1 MLRVG
6 IVGLPNVGKSTLFN
20 ALTRRNVPAENFLFC
35 TLQPTSAIV
44 AVPDKQ
50 LDQLA
55 KATDC
60 MQLMASQIEF
70 VDIAGLVRGAHQGV
84 GLGNEFLAHVRGVD
98 MILHVVRAFEDGDV
112 THVEDSVDPERD
124 FKIIDEELVMADLT
138 LVDKH
143 RVSEKS
149 RARNT
154 NDKDSIAKHAA
165 LEKLWRAMRDE
176 CKTARESR
184 LSPDEIERLCVY
196 EFLTLKPV
204 LVVVNVGENGP
215 FDRAYWEARLGC
227 ASIPLSIRAERELS
241 DIDDAAEREELRASL
256 GVQGSV
262 EAVVRGCYETLGLI
276 TFYTFGK
283 GVTRAWPIRRGTTAL
298 QAAGMIHTDFLDTFL
313 KAQVFS
319 LQELCTQGERALR
332 DRGSFQTV
340 GRDYAIQDS
349 DVLWIVTSS

>member
-20 ALTRRNVPAENFLFC
+20 ALTRRNVPAENFAFC
-35 TLQPTSAIV
+35 TIEPNVSIV
-44 AVPDKQ
+44 TIPDER
-50 LDQLA
+50 LDRLA
-55 KATDC
+55 RATGC
-60 MQLMASQIEF
+60 AELMASQIEF
-70 VDIAGLVRGAHQGV
+70 VDIAGLVRNAHQGV

-112 THVEDSVDPERD
+112 THVEDSVDPSRD
-124 FKIIDEELVMADLT
+124 LRIIDEELVMADLA
-138 LVDKH
+138 LVNKY
-143 RVSEKS
+143 RIAEKS

-176 CKTARESR
+176 RKTAREAG
-184 LSPDEIERLCVY
+184 LTPDELERLRVY

-204 LVVVNVGENGP
+204 LVVMNVGENGP
-215 FDRAYWEARLGC
+215 FDRAHWEKALGHP
-227 ASIPLSIRAERELS
+227 AIPLSIRAERELS
-241 DIDDAAEREELRASL
+241 DIDDVAERAELRTSL
-256 GVQGSV
+256 GVDGSV
-262 EAVVRGCYETLGLI
+262 DEVVRGCYDTLGLV

-283 GVTRAWPIRRGTTAL
+283 GVTRAWPIRCGTTAHE
-298 QAAGMIHTDFLDTFL
+298 AAGMIHTDFLGTFL

-319 LQELCTQGERALR
+319 LDQICEVGEQAIRA
-332 DRGSFQTV
+332 RGTFQTV
-340 GRDYAIQDS
+340 GRDYAVQDG

>member
-20 ALTRRNVPAENFLFC
+20 ALTRRNVPAENFPFC
-35 TLQPTSAIV
+35 TIQPNSAIV
-44 AVPDKQ
+44 AVPDDR
-50 LDQLA
+50 LDRLA
-55 KATDC
+55 QATGC
-60 MQLMASQIEF
+60 TQLMASQIEF

-112 THVEDSVDPERD
+112 VHVEDSVDPERD
-124 FKIIDEELVMADLT
+124 LKIIDDELVMADIA

-143 RVSEKS
+143 RIQEKS

-154 NDKDSIAKHAA
+154 NDKGSIERHAA

-176 CKTARESR
+176 RKTAREAGLTS
-184 LSPDEIERLCVY
+184 DELGLLRVY

-204 LVVVNVGENGP
+204 LVVVNVNETGP
-215 FDRAYWEARLGC
+215 FDRAHWEGKLGC
-227 ASIPLSIRAERELS
+227 SAVPLSIRAERELS
-241 DIDDAAEREELRASL
+241 DIDNAAERVELRASF
-256 GVQGSV
+256 GIDGSIDEV
-262 EAVVRGCYETLGLI
+262 IWGCYDTLGLI

-283 GVTRAWPIRRGTTAL
+283 GVTRAWPIRRGTSAL
-298 QAAGMIHTDFLDTFL
+298 EAAGMIHTDFLGTFL
-313 KAQVFS
+313 KAQVF
-319 LQELCTQGERALR
+319 LLDQLCDVGERALR
-332 DRGSFQTV
+332 DRGTFQTV
-340 GRDYAIQDS
+340 GRDYVVQDG

>member
-20 ALTRRNVPAENFLFC
+20 ALTRRNVPAENFPFC
-35 TLQPTSAIV
+35 TIQPNSAIV
-44 AVPDKQ
+44 AVPDERLDRLARATGCTQ
-50 LDQLA
+50 L
-55 KATDC
+55 T
-60 MQLMASQIEF
+60 ASQIEF

-112 THVEDSVDPERD
+112 AHVEDSVDPERD
-124 FKIIDEELVMADLT
+124 LKIIDEELVMADIA

-143 RVSEKS
+143 RIQEKS

-154 NDKDSIAKHAA
+154 NDKDAIAKHAA

-176 CKTARESR
+176 RKTAREAGLTS
-184 LSPDEIERLCVY
+184 DELASLRAY

-215 FDRAYWEARLGC
+215 FDRAHWEGRLGRP
-227 ASIPLSIRAERELS
+227 AVPISVRAERELS
-241 DIDDAAEREELRASL
+241 DIDDAAERAQLRASL
-256 GVQGSV
+256 GVDGSV
-262 EAVVRGCYETLGLI
+262 DEVVRGCYETLGLI

-283 GVTRAWPIRRGTTAL
+283 GVTRAWPVRRGTTAHE
-298 QAAGMIHTDFLDTFL
+298 AAGMIHTDFLDTFL

-319 LQELCTQGERALR
+319 LDQLCTVGERALR
-332 DRGSFQTV
+332 DRGTFQTV
-340 GRDYAIQDS
+340 GRDYAVQDG